1 MTLAADHAAVG
12 HSAAMTQHDA
22 DEPEWR
28 LWWRRGFA
36 AFLAFAL
43 LLGLYLSFRPAG
55 FEDEPELAGQE
66 EPSAS
71 EPAPA
76 TPTSE
81 PAPTAGTSDPAPE
94 PTEDEGLTPE
104 QAEDLIAAARPP
116 EETSVQL
123 LDAGGG
129 SDAVNEAAEVLRELG
144 YDVVAINP
152 SRTEYDTTTVL
163 FTDGNQTEAQALP
176 ARDERFAAVAPNER
190 LSDGVDVHVVVGTDW
205 ES

>member
-1 MTLAADHAAVG
+1 
-12 HSAAMTQHDA
+12 MTQHDA
-22 DEPEWR
+22 DEPQWR

-36 AFLAFAL
+36 AFLALAL

-55 FEDEPELAGQE
+55 FEDEPEVAGE
-66 EPSAS
+66 AEPSDSAS
-71 EPAPA
+71 ESAPEPEPTA
-76 TPTSE
+76 ATSE
-81 PAPTAGTSDPAPE
+81 PAAE
-94 PTEDEGLTPE
+94 PTEADEGLTPD

-129 SDAVNEAAEVLRELG
+129 SDAVNEAAEVLREIG

-163 FTDGNQTEAQALP
+163 FTDGNQAEAQALP
-176 ARDERFAAVAPNER
+176 AHDERFAEVAPNER
-190 LSDGVDVHVVVGTDW
+190 LSDGVDVHVVVGSDW